1 MLLDAML
8 SRLIRRG
15 RLTVRYPDGTTRR
28 YGHWPDA
35 APGATRDADPEADQ
49 EAAPRTARTASD
61 AGPKAA
67 MELRGPRVVRRL
79 AFDPGLAF
87 GEGYM
92 DGEIVP
98 LGCGIYDLL
107 DLFVLNMAE
116 GGTHPAEKAMEWMRR
131 AKRRL
136 DQLNPAPRARRNAA
150 HHYDLDGRVFSLF
163 LDRDRQYSCAYFPTG
178 QETLDEAQA
187 LKKRHI
193 AAKLHLHRP
202 DLEVLDIGC
211 GWGGTALSLAREWG
225 ARVTGLTLSA
235 EQLDAA
241 RRRAAEAGLADRVR
255 FELLDYRAWDRPV
268 DRIVSVGMFEH
279 VGLAHYRGFFEVIRR
294 SLREDGVALVHAIGR
309 SEGPGATNPWLA
321 KYIFPG
327 GYSPALSEV
336 LPAVERSGLWA
347 TDIEVLRL
355 HYARTIRHWRQRFA
369 GNRDAVAGLRG
380 ERFCRMME
388 FYLAGVELA
397 FRRMGHMNWQMQ
409 LTRRVDAVPFTRD
422 YMLDAERAAARR
434 ARAEP

>member
-8 SRLIRRG
+8 SRLIHRG
-15 RLTVRYPDGTTRR
+15 RLTVRYPDGATRR
-28 YGHWPDA
+28 YGRWPRADRA
-35 APGATRDADPEADQ
+35 ANRAADQGTTRTAPEA
-49 EAAPRTARTASD
+49 
-61 AGPKAA
+61 GPEAA
-67 MELRGPRVVRRL
+67 MELRGPRIARRL

-92 DGEIVP
+92 DGEVVP

-107 DLFVLNMAE
+107 DLFVLNLAE
-116 GGTHPAEKAMEWMRR
+116 GGTHPAEKAMEWVRR

-136 DQLNPAPRARRNAA
+136 DQLNPAPRARRNVA

-178 QETLDEAQA
+178 RETLDEAQA

-235 EQLDAA
+235 EQLEVA

-255 FELLDYRAWDRPV
+255 FEAMDYRAWDRPV
-268 DRIVSVGMFEH
+268 DRVVSVGMFEH
-279 VGLAHYRGFFEVIRR
+279 VGLAHYRGFFGVIRR
-294 SLREDGVALVHAIGR
+294 ALREDGVALVHAIGR

-336 LPAVERSGLWA
+336 LPAVERSGLWV
-347 TDIEVLRL
+347 TDVEILRL

-422 YMLDAERAAARR
+422 YMLDTERAAADR